1 MNKATINSKCDTFS
15 QFDKNGKQVLK
26 PKHKFK
32 TDKEAIT
39 EAKRINLLPYT
50 IHKFVAYKCN
60 KCSNY
65 HIGKTNKEINK

>member
-15 QFDKNGKQVLK
+15 HFDKNGKQVLK

-39 EAKRINLLPYT
+39 E
-50 IHKFVAYKCN
+50 VAYKCN

>member
-1 MNKATINSKCDTFS
+1 MGFVKAGRSLI
-15 QFDKNGKQVLK
+15 GYREQVLK